1 MFAAKSEDMAIPNA
15 AIQNIASSREH
26 LADQLENKSVDAMLA
41 GAGGS
46 HPLTP
51 VLVRVLYSEL
61 SQFSFRS
68 RLGHGDSL
76 SGLFH
81 KYAHVRGNGFWAEAR
96 RERRTY
102 PEVDLQGASNDA
114 SVQKTCRPEGCSEFG
129 LWLRCSVSR
138 VSLRIHSFPRASPQ
152 AKFGATNVCVFMK

>member
-1 MFAAKSEDMAIPNA
+1 MRQTARK
-15 AIQNIASSREH
+15 NIEQR
-26 LADQLENKSVDAMLA
+26 DA
-41 GAGGS
+41 GAGTMEKLPS
-46 HPLTP
+46 IDS
-51 VLVRVLYSEL
+51 VRLV
-61 SQFSFRS
+61 FF
-68 RLGHGDSL
+68 HIL

-81 KYAHVRGNGFWAEAR
+81 KYAHVRGNGFWTEAR

-129 LWLRCSVSR
+129 LWLRGSVGR
-138 VSLRIHSFPRASPQ
+138 VSLRGYTSFPRASPQ

>member
-1 MFAAKSEDMAIPNA
+1 VSDVIRGKFIPADGFFGELDAVGVVMFAAKSEDMAITNT
-15 AIQNIASSREH
+15 AIQNIASSREP

-68 RLGHGDSL
+68 RLGHGDSA
-76 SGLFH
+76 GQ
-81 KYAHVRGNGFWAEAR
+81 RNR
-96 RERRTY
+96 
-102 PEVDLQGASNDA
+102 
-114 SVQKTCRPEGCSEFG
+114 
-129 LWLRCSVSR
+129 
-138 VSLRIHSFPRASPQ
+138 
-152 AKFGATNVCVFMK
+152 